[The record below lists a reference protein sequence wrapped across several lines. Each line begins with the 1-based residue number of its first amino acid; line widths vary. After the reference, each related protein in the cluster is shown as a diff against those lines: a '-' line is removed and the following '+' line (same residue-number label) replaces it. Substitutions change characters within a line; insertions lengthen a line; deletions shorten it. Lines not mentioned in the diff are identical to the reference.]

1 MEEELTT
8 KKYYRIIPVKI
19 KDNKIVRVKEIP
31 AFESR
36 NIRKALL
43 NKSMITTSTEQTANT
58 NNIINTNTNTN
69 TQQNEIKEE
78 NEQKKQQISPIERLS
93 NILVERYEKIL
104 RRIQRGREMIGTVEE
119 NIGEYPNLDPF
130 CLVSTGHTQSHIS
143 NTKKVFFRKTDENSA
158 VYKILNSNLFL
169 TIYNKAPPQKKYFR
183 KSEIAKFIKIQKR
196 FKGLCVREIERSA
209 DRLRVR
215 DSLLEIMLLLT
226 GKAYDNAIKKKV
238 FTELKREFHD
248 PFNNINDE
256 LRFEDKL
263 QFKLPNRFY
272 NFSNINQLS
281 PQE

>member
-1 MEEELTT
+1 MQLKLNKMEEELTT

-31 AFESR
+31 AFESK
-36 NIRKALL
+36 NLRKALL
-43 NKSMITTSTEQTANT
+43 NKSISTTTEQTAT
-58 NNIINTNTNTN
+58 TTNTNTN
-69 TQQNEIKEE
+69 MTIQQNEIKE
-78 NEQKKQQISPIERLS
+78 QQISPIERLS
-93 NILVERYEKIL
+93 NILAEKYEKIL
-104 RRIQRGREMIGTVEE
+104 RKIQRGREMIGTVEE
-119 NIGEYPNLDPF
+119 NIGEYPNIDPF
-130 CLVSTGHTQSHIS
+130 CLVSNAHSQSHIS

-169 TIYNKAPPQKKYFR
+169 TIYNKAPPQKKYFK
-183 KSEIAKFIKIQKR
+183 KSEIAKLIKIQKQ
-196 FKGLCVREIERSA
+196 FKGLYIREVDRSV

-226 GKAYDNAIKKKV
+226 GKAYDNAIKKKT
-238 FTELKREFHD
+238 FTELKKEFHD

-272 NFSNINQLS
+272 NFSNLNQLS
-281 PQE
+281 SQE

>member
-8 KKYYRIIPVKI
+8 KKYYRLIPVKI

-31 AFESR
+31 AFESK
-36 NIRKALL
+36 NIKKALL
-43 NKSMITTSTEQTANT
+43 NKSNISTSTEQTAAT
-58 NNIINTNTNTN
+58 NNIINNNI
-69 TQQNEIKEE
+69 QQNDIKEQ
-78 NEQKKQQISPIERLS
+78 NEQKEQQVSPIERLT

-104 RRIQRGREMIGTVEE
+104 RRIKRGSEMVGTVEE

-130 CLVSTGHTQSHIS
+130 CLVSTGHSQSYIS

-183 KSEIAKFIKIQKR
+183 KSEIARFIQIQKR
-196 FKGLCVREIERSA
+196 FKGLCVREIERTV
-209 DRLRVR
+209 DRLKVR
-215 DSLLEIMLLLT
+215 DALLEIMLLLT
-226 GKAYDNAIKKKV
+226 GKAYDKAMKKKV
-238 FTELKREFHD
+238 FTELKKEFHD

-256 LRFEDKL
+256 LEFEDKL

-272 NFSNINQLS
+272 NFSNIYQIS

>member
-1 MEEELTT
+1 MI

-31 AFESR
+31 AFESK
-36 NIRKALL
+36 NLRKALL
-43 NKSMITTSTEQTANT
+43 NKSNISTSTEQTTTT
-58 NNIINTNTNTN
+58 NNIINTNN
-69 TQQNEIKEE
+69 QQNEIKEQR
-78 NEQKKQQISPIERLS
+78 EQKEQQISPIERLS
-93 NILVERYEKIL
+93 NILEERYEKIL
-104 RRIQRGREMIGTVEE
+104 RRMKRGKEMVGTVEE

-130 CLVSTGHTQSHIS
+130 CLVSTGHSQSYIS
-143 NTKKVFFRKTDENSA
+143 NTKKVYFRKSDEDSV

-169 TIYNKAPPQKKYFR
+169 TIYNRAPPQKKYFR

-209 DRLRVR
+209 DRLRVK

-238 FTELKREFHD
+238 FSELKKEFHD
-248 PFNNINDE
+248 PFNSINDE

-272 NFSNINQLS
+272 NFSNINQMT

>member
-31 AFESR
+31 AFESK
-36 NIRKALL
+36 NLRKAQL
-43 NKSMITTSTEQTANT
+43 NKSNISTSTEQTATTNNVINT
-58 NNIINTNTNTN
+58 NN
-69 TQQNEIKEE
+69 QQNEIKEE
-78 NEQKKQQISPIERLS
+78 KEKEQKISPIERLT
-93 NILVERYEKIL
+93 NISVERYEKIL
-104 RRIQRGREMIGTVEE
+104 RRMKRGSEMVGTVEE

-130 CLVSTGHTQSHIS
+130 CLVTTGHSQSYIS
-143 NTKKVFFRKTDENSA
+143 NSKKVYFRKTDENSA

-209 DRLRVR
+209 DRLRVK

-238 FTELKREFHD
+238 FTELKKEFHD

-272 NFSNINQLS
+272 NFSNINQMT